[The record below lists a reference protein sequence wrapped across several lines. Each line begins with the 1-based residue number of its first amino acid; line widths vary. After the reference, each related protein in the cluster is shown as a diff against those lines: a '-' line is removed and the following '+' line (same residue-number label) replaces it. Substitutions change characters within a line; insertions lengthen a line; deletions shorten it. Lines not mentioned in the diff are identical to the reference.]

1 MVLFAESK
9 RACILALASVTLFT
23 GFSSFTADVPELCIT
38 TLLQAVPRTWVQ
50 VPNSA
55 ERDQERRYNLL
66 VKGLREALARSAN
79 E

>member
-9 RACILALASVTLFT
+9 RACILALASVT
-23 GFSSFTADVPELCIT
+23 FSSFTADVPELCIT